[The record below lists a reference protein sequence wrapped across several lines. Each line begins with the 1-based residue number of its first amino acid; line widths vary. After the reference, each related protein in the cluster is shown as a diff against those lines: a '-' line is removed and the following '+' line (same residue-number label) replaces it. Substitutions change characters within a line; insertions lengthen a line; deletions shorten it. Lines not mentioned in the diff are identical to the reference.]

1 MDNELNKQLSFI
13 EELNI
18 IQSKPEPPKLRYY
31 QTESVDAG
39 VYSLK
44 HQKKPEVIVL
54 PSGSGKSLVV
64 ANIAGQSNGST
75 IVFQPNIEILQ
86 QNYGKMKMYYPD
98 IDSSI
103 FSAACKQKV
112 ISKITFATIGSVYRR
127 PDDFKHFD
135 NIIIDEC
142 DYGLDGYNDN
152 TMYKQF
158 FKSIGN
164 KKIVGTTATPF
175 RLYSNSNGCELR
187 MITRTRPRFWHNIIY
202 HAQIKEL
209 AEKGWFVVPEYFSIK
224 GFDVSKVRVNSTGSD
239 YVDES
244 LKAYYKEISFD
255 NSLLDVVKRLV
266 NHGRKS
272 ILVFTKFVD
281 ESRILVDELGDI
293 ATIVSADMKT
303 NDRIKTVTDFRNGI
317 VKIVSNVGVLTT
329 GADFP
334 ELDTVVL
341 GRPSRS
347 LRLIYQMICRGVRP
361 HFNKQNC
368 YVVDVANNLERFPKI
383 ENLWLD
389 KDKQGQWAFFDLQ
402 TGSQVTN
409 VYF

>member
-1 MDNELNKQLSFI
+1 M
-13 EELNI
+13 
-18 IQSKPEPPKLRYY
+18 
-31 QTESVDAG
+31 
-39 VYSLK
+39 
-44 HQKKPEVIVL
+44 
-54 PSGSGKSLVV
+54 GS
-64 ANIAGQSNGST
+64 
-75 IVFQPNIEILQ
+75 
-86 QNYGKMKMYYPD
+86 
-98 IDSSI
+98 
-103 FSAACKQKV
+103 
-112 ISKITFATIGSVYRR
+112 
-127 PDDFKHFD
+127 
-135 NIIIDEC
+135 
-142 DYGLDGYNDN
+142 
-152 TMYKQF
+152 
-158 FKSIGN
+158 
-164 KKIVGTTATPF
+164 
-175 RLYSNSNGCELR
+175 ELR
-187 MITRTRPRFWHNIIY
+187 MITRTRPRFWSNIIY
-202 HAQIKEL
+202 HAQIKDL

-281 ESRILVDELGDI
+281 ESRMLVDELGDI

-303 NDRIKTVTDFRNGI
+303 NDRTKTVTDFRNGI
-317 VKIVSNVGVLTT
+317 IKVVSNVGVLTT

-389 KDKQGQWAFFDLQ
+389 KDKQGQWAFFDLL
-402 TGSQVTN
+402 TGNQVTN